1 MTAAP
6 QIVVVRVDQ
15 LRESKYHCRRQ
26 WGDMEGLAASIREH
40 GVLELPSVR
49 RIQITSVP
57 NAPVVEDEPLEIL
70 FGHRRT
76 RGAVLAGLTHVAVI
90 LRENISE
97 EQAIELQMVENVQRH
112 DLHPLDEGLAYA
124 RLLELGRTVEE
135 IAAHIGRSK
144 TTVHGRIALAR
155 LPKAT
160 QNALAEGRMLVG
172 VGLLIARLPPSQ
184 WEGATKALLPLED
197 VPIVGAVSVGVAA
210 EIIRQ
215 KFACRLD
222 TAPFPRNDK
231 KLLPVAGACT
241 KCSKRTDVQG
251 ALFDEEVDLSGHR
264 GDQCLDPKCYHEKT
278 AAHFKREAEKAD
290 VVLSA
295 KDSKEMFAYGDNVRH
310 DAAYVPVSGIIPG
323 TDTTWEKAAKN
334 EGLKFDVVVAKAP
347 ANGGPVKMMPREVAK
362 EIAQRVGADLGPS
375 REERIAESAEKIAE
389 VKRATEANERFR
401 AAAREHIV
409 SFYEKSRFALSDF
422 RWIVLSLFDSIL
434 DGGAYDVLEAT
445 FKRRL
450 WNDGD
455 HTGHI
460 DKLSEAEMRGLLAEI
475 AFPNVGD
482 EDLRAWLEDTGF
494 SLEAIELVANGEPA
508 PASTPAP
515 RAARGRKAVLA

>member
-6 QIVVVRVDQ
+6 QIAVVRLDQ
-15 LRESKYHCRRQ
+15 VRESKYHCRRN
-26 WGDMEGLAASIREH
+26 WGDMVGLAQSIREH

-49 RIQITSVP
+49 RLQITSVP
-57 NAPVVEDEPLEIL
+57 NAPIGEDEPLEIL
-70 FGHRRT
+70 FGHRRK
-76 RGAVLAGLTHVAVI
+76 RGAALADLTHIVVI
-90 LRENISE
+90 VRENISE
-97 EQAIELQMVENVQRH
+97 EEAIELQMVENVQRH

-124 RLLELGRTVEE
+124 RLVELGRTVEE
-135 IAAHIGRSK
+135 IAAHVGRSK
-144 TTVHGRIALAR
+144 TTVHGRIALAG

-160 QNALAEGRMLVG
+160 QDALAEGRMLVG
-172 VGLLIARLPPSQ
+172 VGLLIARLPATQ
-184 WEGATKALLPLED
+184 WEGATKALTPMEEM
-197 VPIVGAVSVGVAA
+197 PAMPVGVAA

-215 KFACRLD
+215 RFACRLD
-222 TAPFPRNDK
+222 AATFPRGDK
-231 KLLPVAGACT
+231 KLLPIAGPCT

-278 AAHFKREAEKAD
+278 AAHFAREAQKAD
-290 VVLSA
+290 VVLPPKEA
-295 KDSKEMFAYGDNVRH
+295 KEVFSYGGGVRH
-310 DAAYVPVSGIIPG
+310 DAAYVVATEVVPG
-323 TDTTWEKAAKN
+323 SETTWEKAAK
-334 EGLKFDVVVAKAP
+334 EQGVKFELAVAKAP
-347 ANGGPVKMMPREVAK
+347 NGAPVKLMPREAAK
-362 EIAQRVGADLGPS
+362 EIAQRAGADFDLGPS
-375 REERIAESAEKIAE
+375 REERIAQSAEANAE
-389 VKRATEANERFR
+389 RERVREANERFR
-401 AAAREHIV
+401 TAAREHIV
-409 SFYEKSRFALSDF
+409 SFYEKSRFALSDL

-455 HTGHI
+455 HTDRI

-494 SLEAIELVANGEPA
+494 SLEAIELAANGEPA

-515 RAARGRKAVLA
+515 RAARGRKAVSA